1 MRVPLFVVAL
11 VAMPL
16 AAGVAQG
23 RGQEE
28 STKCNA
34 DQAAAVAR
42 ARAAGRQVPPGL
54 AKKDCAQPVPPTP
67 VPPPPSEQPPSG
79 PHHVDALVYE
89 EVDGVPGFDMFSG
102 DLGIQGVPVELHWNG
117 QVIASA
123 VSDVNGAYSFPGLG
137 IATYDVCVG
146 GLAGYN
152 LVQPAP
158 DNGGPCSGA
167 GYALEFKNTIETGF
181 RAMFGFLMQ

>member
-79 PHHVDALVYE
+79 IHKAGGIVYE
-89 EVDGVPGFDMFSG
+89 DVDGNGIWDMYAG
-102 DLGIQGVPVELHWNG
+102 EMGLAGWTLQLHWNG
-117 QVIASA
+117 QVVATTT
-123 VSDVNGAYSFPGLG
+123 SDANGRFVFPGLG
-137 IATYDVCVG
+137 DSVWSVCVVPQ
-146 GLAGYN
+146 AGYS
-152 LVQPAP
+152 LTQPS
-158 DNGGPCSGA
+158 NGSGNACEGFGYESPVSGPFGV
-167 GYALEFKNTIETGF
+167 LFKTD
-181 RAMFGFLMQ
+181 FGFVIQ